1 MRTRLELPP
10 EIGGNCG
17 QCGLRFCAASRS
29 CFFVCYGFEQAL
41 EFRNDFWRRGRQGE
55 SSLRIDGALGQSGR
69 DSLMFFGCHFQGRQP
84 GVRACFL
91 CRVGIFFEKD
101 GGLIDLGA
109 AFLSTI

>member
-1 MRTRLELPP
+1 
-10 EIGGNCG
+10 
-17 QCGLRFCAASRS
+17 
-29 CFFVCYGFEQAL
+29 
-41 EFRNDFWRRGRQGE
+41 
-55 SSLRIDGALGQSGR
+55 
-69 DSLMFFGCHFQGRQP
+69 MFFGCHFQGRQP